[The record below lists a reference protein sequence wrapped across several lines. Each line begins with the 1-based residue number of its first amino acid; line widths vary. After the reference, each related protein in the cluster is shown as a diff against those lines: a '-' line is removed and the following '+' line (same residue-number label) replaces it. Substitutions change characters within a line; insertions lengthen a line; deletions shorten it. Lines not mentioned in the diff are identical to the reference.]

1 MTINSSPVSPHG
13 SFDPLRIAHIRSEV
27 ARGVKR
33 GDPARR
39 WELLEGFWLG
49 SSQRRI
55 LSGARATY
63 ALGAPDGPVLTMTF
77 TGAFGSTSTPT
88 AGSCAATVPAGT
100 A

>member
-1 MTINSSPVSPHG
+1 MKISSPVSSHG
-13 SFDPLRIAHIRSEV
+13 SPDPLQSARIRSEV

-39 WELLEGFWLG
+39 WGLLEGVWLDPYR
-49 SSQRRI
+49 RRI
-55 LSGARATY
+55 LSGARAAY
-63 ALGAPDGPVLTMTF
+63 APGAPGGPLLTMTF
-77 TGAFGSTSTPT
+77 TGASGSTSTPT